1 MSTLAV
7 ESIAEQWGRPA
18 SVLVPSSKQRARK
31 DSSWIGRVTL
41 ARPDEAWPQWQD
53 RPLAPLCQL
62 RLDQAPFVPE
72 ELSDIACITIFADFD
87 EEGVAETLLDEHDKY
102 NQQILVPNGRAWA
115 LRAYESMDELVEIRA
130 PKAHWPFSARP
141 GEWVFVER
149 DLPTDHEFPDGAV
162 ETALWPIE
170 AYDARRRGIRI
181 GGWPSITQDPLPWG
195 PRRLAPMT
203 PFGGP
208 VAWSRPKFDP
218 QYVLE
223 VTSMPECDLWIYD
236 DGAFFFGR
244 GRKNRSRWCSS
255 SDSA

>member
-1 MSTLAV
+1 M
-7 ESIAEQWGRPA
+7 P
-18 SVLVPSSKQRARK
+18 K
-31 DSSWIGRVTL
+31 
-41 ARPDEAWPQWQD
+41 
-53 RPLAPLCQL
+53 
-62 RLDQAPFVPE
+62 
-72 ELSDIACITIFADFD
+72 ELTDIACITIFVDFD
-87 EEGVAETLLDEHDKY
+87 EDGVAETLLDEHDKY

-115 LRAYESMDELVEIRA
+115 LRAYKSMDELVEIRA

-149 DLPTDHEFPDGAV
+149 DLPTDNEFPDGAV
-162 ETALWPIE
+162 DTALWPVE
-170 AYDARRRGIRI
+170 ARDARLDGIRI
-181 GGWPSITQDPLPWG
+181 GGWPSIIQDPLPWG
-195 PRRLAPMT
+195 PRRIAPMS

-236 DGAFFFGR
+236 LGAFFFGR
-244 GRKNRSRWCSS
+244 GRKNRSRWCFS